1 MKINFTALCNVSE
14 SELRGN
20 ERASRLL
27 DLPEVGSIG
36 NVSERLA
43 VVGGGPS
50 VVDYVDE
57 IRSFPGEVWAINGAF
72 HWCLSKGIDA
82 TFYTTDAKEVVS
94 CMAQGATRAVL
105 SYRCHPHTFAACDG
119 RIEIYSGEHLG
130 PSSATAA
137 ALVAIQRG
145 HKRVTFY
152 GCNSDYSDAAG
163 APNPSPLQH
172 EGKMLVRANGQEF
185 LTNPGLIMQAELLS
199 EIIREAPHVFDE
211 RGGGLLSALV
221 SDPEWF
227 AVAASQSI
235 HDALK
240 VA

>member
-1 MKINFTALCNVSE
+1 MKINFTAICNTSE

-36 NVSERLA
+36 NASERLA

-50 VVDYVDE
+50 VALFVDE
-57 IRSFPGEVWAINGAF
+57 LKDFPGEVWAINSAF

-82 TFYTTDAKEVVS
+82 TFYSIDAKEIVS
-94 CMAQGATRAVL
+94 CMAQGARRAVL
-105 SYRCHPHTFAACDG
+105 SYRCHPLTFSACDG
-119 RIEIYSGEHLG
+119 LIEVYSGPHFG
-130 PSSATAA
+130 PSSAATAPM
-137 ALVAIQRG
+137 VAVQRG

-152 GCNSDYSDAAG
+152 GCGSDYPDETG
-163 APNPSPLQH
+163 GPTPSPHQY
-172 EGKMLVRANGQEF
+172 EGKMLVRANGQDF
-185 LTNPGLIMQAELLS
+185 LTNPGLIMQAELLA
-199 EIIREAPHVFDE
+199 EVIREAPVVFDE
-211 RGGGLLSALV
+211 RGGGLLAALV
-221 SDPEWF
+221 ADPEWF

>member
-1 MKINFTALCNVSE
+1 MKINFTAVCNTSE

-27 DLPEVGSIG
+27 DLPEVGSAG
-36 NVSERLA
+36 PVSERLA

-50 VVDYVDE
+50 IVQFADE
-57 IRSFPGEVWAINGAF
+57 LKSFPGEIWAINGAF

-82 TFYTTDAKEVVS
+82 TFYSIDAKPIVAD
-94 CMAQGATRAVL
+94 MATGAKRAVL
-105 SYRCHPHTFAACDG
+105 SYRCHPHTYAACDG
-119 RIEIYSGEHLG
+119 HIEIYSGEHLG
-130 PSSATAA
+130 PSSATTA
-137 ALVAIQRG
+137 ALAAIKRG

-152 GCNSDYSDAAG
+152 GCGSDYPDVTG
-163 APNPSPLQH
+163 GPTPSPHQY
-172 EGKMLVRANGQEF
+172 EGKMLVRANGQDF
-185 LTNPGLIMQAELLS
+185 LTNPGLIMQAELLA
-199 EIIREAPHVFDE
+199 EVIREAPVVFDE
-211 RGGGLLSALV
+211 RGGGLLAALV
-221 SDPEWF
+221 ADPEWF